1 MENVHVKEIQIVLF
15 RSKNFP
21 TIKYTRNFSIQG
33 FTSQF
38 AGKMEKPTAIIG
50 SSVAMEWRRS
60 ARASARVMKPACVQG
75 LIFLFY
81 KLNSQC
87 IFILPCQDLLPSL
100 WG

>member
-15 RSKNFP
+15 RSKIFH
-21 TIKYTRNFSIQG
+21 TKKYTRLFSIQG

-60 ARASARVMKPACVQG
+60 VRASARVMMPACVQG
-75 LIFLFY
+75 LIL
-81 KLNSQC
+81 QA
-87 IFILPCQDLLPSL
+87 LLQIVL
-100 WG
+100 YL